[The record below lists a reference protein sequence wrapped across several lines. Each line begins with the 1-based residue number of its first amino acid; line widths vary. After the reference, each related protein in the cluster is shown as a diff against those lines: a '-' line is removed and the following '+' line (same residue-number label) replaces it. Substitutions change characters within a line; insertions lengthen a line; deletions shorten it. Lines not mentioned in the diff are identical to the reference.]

1 MQGAVSNQPLPPAS
15 ANTDLNARY
24 VSLVCAAAAL
34 GGLLFGYDWVVI
46 GGAKLFY
53 EAYFRLTNSSEVGW
67 ANSCALLGCLLGSIL
82 SGSVSDRF
90 GRKKLLVGSAVLFA
104 VSSILTGLAHSFSEF
119 VCWRIGGGIAI
130 GVASNVSP
138 TYIAEVSPAVWRGRL
153 VALNQMTIVI
163 GILLAQIVNWLIAD
177 RVPAGAAS
185 HEIIRSTWNGQ
196 WGWRWM
202 FIVVAIP
209 SLLFF
214 LSALLVPESPPWLLL
229 RHRKNQAQTIFERIG
244 GSEYA
249 SSAIAFFAAAEE
261 DRVERAGASHAR
273 SRRTFRRALIIGVT
287 LAVLQQW
294 SGINVLFNYAQEIYE
309 RAGYGANDVL
319 FNIVITGAI
328 NLIFTLV
335 ALGTVDRLGRRPL
348 MLFGCASI
356 TAAHLMIGTAYR
368 AGATGLPILLL
379 TLLTIGCY
387 AMSLAPV
394 TWVIISEIFPA
405 DLRSKGVATSVCA
418 LWIASFLLT
427 FTFPILQDK
436 LGASGVFLLYAFV
449 CAAGFVFVYLAVPE
463 TKNKTL
469 EQIEKELNA
478 YASSRPVGL
487 RFRRR
492 SGPTSIRSETES

>member
-229 RHRKNQAQTIFERIG
+229 RHRKNQAQTIFERI
-244 GSEYA
+244 
-249 SSAIAFFAAAEE
+249 
-261 DRVERAGASHAR
+261 
-273 SRRTFRRALIIGVT
+273 
-287 LAVLQQW
+287 
-294 SGINVLFNYAQEIYE
+294 
-309 RAGYGANDVL
+309 
-319 FNIVITGAI
+319 
-328 NLIFTLV
+328 
-335 ALGTVDRLGRRPL
+335 
-348 MLFGCASI
+348 
-356 TAAHLMIGTAYR
+356 
-368 AGATGLPILLL
+368 
-379 TLLTIGCY
+379 
-387 AMSLAPV
+387 
-394 TWVIISEIFPA
+394 
-405 DLRSKGVATSVCA
+405 
-418 LWIASFLLT
+418 
-427 FTFPILQDK
+427 
-436 LGASGVFLLYAFV
+436 
-449 CAAGFVFVYLAVPE
+449 
-463 TKNKTL
+463 
-469 EQIEKELNA
+469 
-478 YASSRPVGL
+478 
-487 RFRRR
+487 
-492 SGPTSIRSETES
+492 